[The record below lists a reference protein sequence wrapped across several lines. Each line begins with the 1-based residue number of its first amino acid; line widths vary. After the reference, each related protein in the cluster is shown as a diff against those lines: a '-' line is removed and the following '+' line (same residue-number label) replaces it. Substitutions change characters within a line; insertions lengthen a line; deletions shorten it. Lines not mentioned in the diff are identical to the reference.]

1 MLTKVQKLGNSLVI
15 KIPRSLAVEAQIA
28 KGSLVELSLINGQI
42 DVKRAPTPKW
52 TLEELM
58 AAVTEENRHAEIGLN
73 DSL

>member
-28 KGSLVELSLINGQI
+28 KGSLVEFPLINGQI
-42 DVKRAPTPKW
+42 EVRQATTLKW